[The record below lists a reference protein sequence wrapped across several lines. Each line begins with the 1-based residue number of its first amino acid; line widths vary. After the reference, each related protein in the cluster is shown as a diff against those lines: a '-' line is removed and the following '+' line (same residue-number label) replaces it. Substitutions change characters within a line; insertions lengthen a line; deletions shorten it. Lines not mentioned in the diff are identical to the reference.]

1 MTIADAQVHI
11 WGADTPDRPWP
22 KIGHSYAHRDTPLG
36 TAELVAEMDA
46 AGVDKA
52 VIVPPSWEGDRNDLA
67 QEACR
72 LHPGRFA
79 IMGRVPVKPV
89 APETLKTWRD
99 QPGFLGLRFTVRPEH
114 TWLKDGDGDWAFA
127 AAEQFGLPVMISCVG
142 SLPLVAKLADRFPNL
157 KLVIDHLALRRV
169 KDDAAFADLP
179 DLLALASRP
188 NVAAKASALPCF
200 SSDPYPYR
208 NIHGYIRRVFDA
220 FGPQRMFWGT
230 DLSRLPCTYRQA
242 VTMFTEELPFLSA
255 DDKAW
260 VMGKGLCAWLGWT
273 DHQANAGGQA

>member
-1 MTIADAQVHI
+1 MMIADAQVHI
-11 WGADTPDRPWP
+11 WGADTPERPWP
-22 KIGHSYAHRDTPLG
+22 KIGHSYAHRDVPLG
-36 TAELVAEMDA
+36 VDELVKEMNA
-46 AGVDKA
+46 AGVDRA

-79 IMGRVPVKPV
+79 IMGRIPLTPV
-89 APETLKTWRD
+89 APEKLATWRE

-114 TWLKDGDGDWAFA
+114 TWLTDGSGDWAFA
-127 AAEQFGLPVMISCVG
+127 GAEKHGLPVMISCVG
-142 SLPLVAKLADRFPNL
+142 SLPVVAKVADRFPGL

-169 KDDAAFADLP
+169 KDAAAFADLP
-179 DLLALASRP
+179 DLLALAKRP

-208 NIHGYIRRVFDA
+208 NIHGYIKQVFDA
-220 FGPQRMFWGT
+220 FGPKRMFWGT

-242 VTMFTEELPFLSA
+242 VTMFTEELPFLS
-255 DDKAW
+255 DEDKAW
-260 VMGKGLCAWLGWT
+260 VMGKGLCAWLGW
-273 DHQANAGGQA
+273 AA